1 MNDERL
7 LDCEF
12 CGKRFF
18 DIPDM
23 ALFGWDD
30 ARPMYACQSC
40 DAAQQTLA
48 LDGAAAPKASGD
60 LPADVL
66 DGEGDLPEPPRQ

>member
-23 ALFGWDD
+23 ALFEWDYD
-30 ARPMYACQSC
+30 DRPMYACQYC
-40 DAAQQTLA
+40 DA
-48 LDGAAAPKASGD
+48 KASGD

-66 DGEGDLPEPPRQ
+66 NGEGDLPEPPRQ